1 MPRGRP
7 DRAIGRQQARP
18 TRGRAHRDSLGGEHV
33 EGIHAVRELLVAGRR
48 RVEEIVVAS
57 SGASSPAL
65 DEIVEL
71 ARSKAVPVRTVKP
84 AVFHSIALSAAPQGV
99 AARAEP
105 IVSADLEELLNGN
118 AERGEVSAN
127 RIPFLVVL
135 AEVTDPHNL
144 GAIVRSALAA
154 GATGMVIGKRRSAPF
169 TASALKAAAG
179 AAERLPI
186 VVVASI
192 AQAVGELA
200 HRGVWTVGLD
210 PDGDVSISDLEIAD
224 RPLALVAGA
233 EGRGLTPLV
242 RRRCDLLCRI
252 PLYGPVESLNVSV
265 AVALAAFAIAA
276 FREEPER
283 PRNT

>member
-1 MPRGRP
+1 M
-7 DRAIGRQQARP
+7 
-18 TRGRAHRDSLGGEHV
+18 
-33 EGIHAVRELLVAGRR
+33 
-48 RVEEIVVAS
+48 
-57 SGASSPAL
+57 
-65 DEIVEL
+65 
-71 ARSKAVPVRTVKP
+71 
-84 AVFHSIALSAAPQGV
+84 
-99 AARAEP
+99 
-105 IVSADLEELLNGN
+105 SADLEELLNGN

-233 EGRGLTPLV
+233 EGPRIDAPRPAPLRPAV
-242 RRRCDLLCRI
+242 PNSPLRSGRIAERLRRRRARR
-252 PLYGPVESLNVSV
+252 VRHRRFS
-265 AVALAAFAIAA
+265 
-276 FREEPER
+276 
-283 PRNT
+283 

>member
-1 MPRGRP
+1 MSRGRP
-7 DRAIGRQQARP
+7 DRAIGRRQGHPRQR
-18 TRGRAHRDSLGGEHV
+18 RLHRESLGGERV

-48 RVEEIVVAS
+48 NVEELVVV
-57 SGASSPAL
+57 SGDVSSPAL

-84 AVFHSIALSAAPQGV
+84 AAFDAFALSAAPQGV
-99 AARAEP
+99 AALAEP
-105 IVSADLEELLNGN
+105 IVAADLGELAGG
-118 AERGEVSAN
+118 AERPGSLNAN

-135 AEVTDPHNL
+135 SEVTDPHNL
-144 GAIVRSALAA
+144 GAILRSALAA
-154 GATGMVIGKRRSAPF
+154 GATGVVIGKRRSAPL
-169 TASALKAAAG
+169 TATALKAAAG
-179 AAERLPI
+179 AAEHLPI
-186 VVVASI
+186 VAVASI

-200 HRGVWTVGLD
+200 QRGVWTVGLD
-210 PDGDVSISDLEIAD
+210 PDGDVRISDLEIAD

-265 AVALAAFAIAA
+265 AVALAAFTIAA
-276 FREEPER
+276 SRKEPER
-283 PRNT
+283 SRKT